1 MRKGDVVVSRRHK
14 GLIRVVIVYTNGGGV
29 GKKLKKDGMP
39 YRREVCFG
47 PGDSWPLEQVF
58 RGCGPVR
65 SESYAPRIS

>member
-47 PGDSWPLEQVF
+47 PDDVTA
-58 RGCGPVR
+58 VR
-65 SESYAPRIS
+65 TSFPGLRSR